1 MKKVKTVLGI
11 FWAVLCLVLIIIL
24 FPGLNGFSAK
34 MASLPFMKINPN
46 LTGGDISKQIVMES
60 FTLVVRKPVFD
71 GLIGERKK
79 GFVQLDWRGTPSEI
93 INDSVDYNSDGKT
106 DFIVRIDRKNNS
118 TELRPLSPEVISAGI
133 STPTSY
139 GWCLRVNLKK

>member
-34 MASLPFMKINPN
+34 MGSLPFMKINPN
-46 LTGGDISKQIVMES
+46 YTGGEISKQIVMES
-60 FTLVVRKPVFD
+60 CTLVVRKPVFD

-79 GFVQLDWRGTPSEI
+79 GFVQLDWRGGLPDI
-93 INDSVDYNSDGKT
+93 INDTVDYNSDGKA
-106 DFIVRIDRKNNS
+106 DFSIKIDRKNSS
-118 TELRPLSPEVISAGI
+118 TELRPLSPEVLSAGI

-139 GWCLRVNLKK
+139 GWCLRVNIRK